1 MKKIAL
7 LLILIMLFS
16 ICACGDGTNTNINTE
31 TNNNTTQGDSNS
43 NTSSVIS
50 DFELPERDD
59 PTDSSNNTS
68 TDKDFNASH
77 DPDDNQQNLTVT
89 KNLTLE
95 VEKTI
100 HTSSVIMINIVL
112 RNEKGKFNYY
122 NDFFL
127 QKYVNGKWEYHT
139 TLTDSI
145 DYKYYIATSQGN
157 IEFITYD
164 LRKNYST
171 PLPTGTY
178 RFIQES
184 DSGKLVSNSFE
195 IVDNIIADENQ

>member
-1 MKKIAL
+1 MKKIAIAL
-7 LLILIMLFS
+7 VVIMLLCL
-16 ICACGDGTNTNINTE
+16 CACSDDETTNNIVDNNSNDTNT
-31 TNNNTTQGDSNS
+31 

-59 PTDSSNNTS
+59 PTVSSNTSSSNKDYNT
-68 TDKDFNASH
+68 SH
-77 DPDDNQQNLTVT
+77 DPDDDQSNLTVT

-95 VEKTI
+95 VERTSYN
-100 HTSSVIMINIVL
+100 SSVIMINIIL
-112 RNEKGKFNYY
+112 HNERGVFNYY

-127 QKYVNGKWEYHT
+127 QKYVDGKWEYHT
-139 TLTDSI
+139 TINDSLE
-145 DYKYYIATSQGN
+145 YKFYIATSQSN
-157 IEFITYD
+157 VEFITYD
-164 LRKNYST
+164 LRKNYTT

-195 IVDNIIADENQ
+195 IVDNIISNNDQPTQ

>member
-16 ICACGDGTNTNINTE
+16 VCACGDDTNTNINTE